1 MTEMSYAQA
10 MSLACLQEGFGRG
23 RECRPH
29 GRRIRRTGGGTPE
42 CGRRSGSGS
51 ATVSR
56 TRPSPS
62 WATAESP
69 SVQR

>member
-10 MSLACLQEGFGRG
+10 MSLGLQEALAEDENVVLMGAGFGG
-23 RECRPH
+23 L
-29 GRRIRRTGGGTPE
+29 GGGTPE

-62 WATAESP
+62 WVTAGSP